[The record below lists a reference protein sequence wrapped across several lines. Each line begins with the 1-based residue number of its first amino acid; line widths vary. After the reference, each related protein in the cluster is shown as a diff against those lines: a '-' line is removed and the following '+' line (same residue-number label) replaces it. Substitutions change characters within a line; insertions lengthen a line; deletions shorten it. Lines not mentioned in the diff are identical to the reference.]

1 MNKKLAIVLIFVA
14 FVIGAIG
21 GAWAMRSFYN
31 SFILRFASSGETS
44 KIINDVTVLTWIRK
58 NDVTNAVEFLENDL
72 DGSLMDFSI
81 LVNDVPKSK
90 IDPQDLKSLR
100 IAKSYRDKFP
110 YTNEDVEISQTISNG
125 FLLLDVKTNK

>member
-1 MNKKLAIVLIFVA
+1 
-14 FVIGAIG
+14 
-21 GAWAMRSFYN
+21 
-31 SFILRFASSGETS
+31 
-44 KIINDVTVLTWIRK
+44 
-58 NDVTNAVEFLENDL
+58 
-72 DGSLMDFSI
+72 

-110 YTNEDVEISQTISNG
+110 STNEDAEISRTISNG